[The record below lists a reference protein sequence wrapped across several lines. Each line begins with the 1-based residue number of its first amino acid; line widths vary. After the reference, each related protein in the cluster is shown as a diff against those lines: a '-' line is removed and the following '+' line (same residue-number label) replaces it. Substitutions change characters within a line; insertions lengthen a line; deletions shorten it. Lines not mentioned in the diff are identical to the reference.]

1 MASEPRLV
9 ILPPQSEHR
18 IMRIRARQAGLREGL
33 FWTGVGCVAF
43 EIATFIAWLVGTV
56 NSDPIV
62 NPAPGW
68 VHSCKWIELTVAVLT
83 AIVIVGN
90 ELYYRRLKKE
100 KHRLSQQRKPC
111 VITNPEFQRLADKL
125 EATCD
130 TALAESSGYWDDILL
145 ILQLRYHG
153 YTQLLEAQSEVPV
166 EDSFTKTLE
175 EVEAVRVRHVQRR
188 QTTALAN

>member
-18 IMRIRARQAGLREGL
+18 IMKIRARQAGLREGL
-33 FWTGVGCVAF
+33 FWTGVSCVAF

-56 NSDPIV
+56 NSDPIM

-68 VHSCKWIELTVAVLT
+68 VHSCKWIELAAAVLAAFLIGGIGLFT
-83 AIVIVGN
+83 
-90 ELYYRRLKKE
+90 RRLTKE
-100 KHRLSQQRKPC
+100 KQRLSQQREPC
-111 VITNPEFQRLADKL
+111 VLTNAELQQLAEKL
-125 EATCD
+125 EAACD
-130 TALAESSGYWDDILL
+130 TALIESSGFWDDILL
-145 ILQLRYHG
+145 ILRLRYQG
-153 YTQLLEAQSEVPV
+153 YTQLLEAQSDIHV

-188 QTTALAN
+188 QTTALAD